1 MKTDSP
7 KSVNIPRI
15 VTGTAIFMLFTPLA
29 SFVLNS
35 GSIIGM
41 AIGAAMILSG
51 VFPRKIKDA
60 ISEIKKKKG
69 GSAVLKII
77 AAIFIIIAVY
87 CTALTAIIMSFGAN
101 SRDIPTDTPAIV
113 LGCKVNDDEPSL
125 MLKKRID
132 AAYEYLE
139 ENENAVVIASGGK
152 GDDENISEAEAV
164 GNALEEKGISRER
177 IIIEDSSTSTA
188 ENMLFSKKI
197 MDENGMG
204 AEAVIIT
211 TEFHQF
217 RASLLAKRN
226 GITPYRISSKSNPFS
241 LPTAVVREW
250 LAVLATLLK

>member
-41 AIGAAMILSG
+41 AFGAAMILSG

-113 LGCKVNDDEPSL
+113 LGCKVNDEEPSL
-125 MLKKRID
+125 MLKKIIKSFIRAPRLFRQVD
-132 AAYEYLE
+132 LLY
-139 ENENAVVIASGGK
+139 
-152 GDDENISEAEAV
+152 
-164 GNALEEKGISRER
+164 R
-177 IIIEDSSTSTA
+177 IILSSVSHSVLRIKKAADFSAAFTA
-188 ENMLFSKKI
+188 
-197 MDENGMG
+197 
-204 AEAVIIT
+204 
-211 TEFHQF
+211 
-217 RASLLAKRN
+217 
-226 GITPYRISSKSNPFS
+226 
-241 LPTAVVREW
+241 
-250 LAVLATLLK
+250 